1 LTIQRGAA
9 NPSEGFMQSI
19 DMLFDTTREF
29 LHQIAA
35 FLPRL
40 ALALAVVVVGWLLA
54 KAVRFAVE
62 KGLRAVNFNV
72 LTERAGTDHFLQ
84 QGGLRGDTTTLFGL
98 FSYWVVILAALII
111 AFNGLGLTYITDL
124 LQRVELFAPKV
135 LVAMLV
141 VVLGSYFARFVGE
154 AVQTYCV
161 DAQIPDSDILGN
173 IARYLIMTFVVMIAL
188 SQVEV
193 GGDIVQR
200 TFLIILGGL
209 VLALALAFGLGG
221 KDWAAAMLERW
232 WPQHN
237 KDDQPTP

>member
-1 LTIQRGAA
+1 
-9 NPSEGFMQSI
+9 MQSI
-19 DMLFDTTREF
+19 DMLLETTREF

-40 ALALAVVVVGWLLA
+40 ALALAVVAVGWLLA

-62 KGLRAVNFNV
+62 KGLHAVNFNV

-98 FSYWVVILAALII
+98 FAYWVVILATLII

-141 VVLGSYFARFVGE
+141 VVFGSYFARFVGE
-154 AVQTYCV
+154 AVHTYCV
-161 DAQIPDSDILGN
+161 DAQIPDSDILGK

-200 TFLIILGGL
+200 TFLIILAGL

-221 KDWAAAMLERW
+221 KEWAAAMLERW
-232 WPQHN
+232 WPHHRK
-237 KDDQPTP
+237 KDDHRTL

>member
-1 LTIQRGAA
+1 
-9 NPSEGFMQSI
+9 MQSI
-19 DMLFDTTREF
+19 DMLVDTSREF

-40 ALALAVVVVGWLLA
+40 VLALAVVLVVWLLA
-54 KAVRFAVE
+54 KTVRFAVE
-62 KGLRAVNFNV
+62 KGLRAVNFSV

-84 QGGLRGDTTTLFGL
+84 QGGLQGDTTTLFGL
-98 FSYWVVILAALII
+98 FAYWVVILAALII
-111 AFNGLGLTYITDL
+111 AFNGLGATYITDL
-124 LQRVELFAPKV
+124 LQRAELFTPKV

-154 AVQTYCV
+154 AIHTYCT
-161 DAQIPDSDILGN
+161 DAQIPDADILGK

-200 TFLIILGGL
+200 TFLIILFGL
-209 VLALALAFGLGG
+209 VLALALAFGIGG

-232 WPQHN
+232 WPQRK
-237 KDDQPTP
+237 KDDHRGL